1 MPRRDVVTLR
11 TKECQTALATAIWSS
26 LIVIAVVLTSRKLA
40 GALTEQLSATVACL
54 ATTLAMGLSL
64 FANCLLHSVRRPDSP
79 THAQI
84 AAGVVTLVPPFAL
97 GIALLPGRFP
107 MAVSY
112 LVTLFVFASASM
124 LVIGESS
131 IFRSSATRARDDRL
145 RIEIGA
151 VEAVST
157 SPKTDNSLSG
167 ERSLS
172 AKVESA
178 IAGQD
183 DVSQWMTRR
192 ISPDGRECL
201 EGAVKIQFS
210 PGMKQTAIHVPFV
223 PPLHQQ
229 PQVTCEVLGN
239 SPVRLRVTSV
249 QPYGTRIEARRTSE
263 AAQWVEVRFSA
274 VATATTQSD
283 AA

>member
-54 ATTLAMGLSL
+54 ATTLAVGLSL
-64 FANCLLHSVRRPDSP
+64 FANCLLHSVRRADSP

-84 AAGVVTLVPPFAL
+84 AAGVVTLIPPFAL
-97 GIALLPGRFP
+97 GIALLPGRSP
-107 MAVSY
+107 MAVSH
-112 LVTLFVFASASM
+112 LATLFVFTSAAM

-131 IFRSSATRARDDRL
+131 VFRSSATGARDDQLRL
-145 RIEIGA
+145 EIGA
-151 VEAVST
+151 VEAIST

-178 IAGQD
+178 IAGQ

-210 PGMKQTAIHVPFV
+210 PGLKQTAIHVPFV

-239 SPVRLRVTSV
+239 SSVRLRVTSA
-249 QPYGTRIEARRTSE
+249 QPYGTRIEARRSSE

-274 VATATTQSD
+274 VAAATTQSD